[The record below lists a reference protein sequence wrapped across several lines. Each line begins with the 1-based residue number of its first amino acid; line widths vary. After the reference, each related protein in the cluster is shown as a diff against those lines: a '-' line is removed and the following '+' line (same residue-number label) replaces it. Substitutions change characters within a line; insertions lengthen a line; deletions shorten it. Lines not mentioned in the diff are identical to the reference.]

1 MFDYRHAIDDGLVYP
16 RTQKKK
22 KKKKKVKIGIKGSFC
37 FFLNSC
43 PKTN

>member
-22 KKKKKVKIGIKGSFC
+22 KKKEKLKLGSKVLFV
-37 FFLNSC
+37 FF
-43 PKTN
+43 